1 MKSVA
6 PQSPRGGFGSRLAA
20 RMRRNQG
27 FSWALFGVVLVA
39 VPALVLWPSQP
50 EPVALTQED
59 IDDAVRHTLETQ
71 PLPSRTARAAE
82 MVRESVVRVR
92 GYVAKE
98 KEDDKSASKSDKDK
112 AKGNGS
118 DKKPAGKSQ
127 AGSGKPA
134 PGESDVP
141 DEITDDNARPGERL
155 FGIGSGVVIME
166 NGTILTNLHV
176 VAGAERL
183 SVTFHDGTESDAVVV
198 GLHPA
203 NDLAVI
209 RAKKIPDDLPAA
221 VMGAAGRLRPGDEV
235 VAVGFPF
242 GIGPSVS
249 AGVVSGLNRSL
260 RSPKGENML
269 SGLIQFDAAAN
280 SGNSGGPLIN
290 MEGELV
296 GIVTAILNPTRART
310 FIGIG
315 FAVTMESAGM
325 AVGIPPF

>member
-1 MKSVA
+1 M
-6 PQSPRGGFGSRLAA
+6 Q
-20 RMRRNQG
+20 RNQA
-27 FSWALFGVVLVA
+27 FSWAVFGAVLVA
-39 VPALVLWPSQP
+39 VPVLLLWPGQRP
-50 EPVALTQED
+50 AVELTQED
-59 IDDAVRHTLETQ
+59 IDDAVRHTMETQ
-71 PLPSRTARAAE
+71 ALPSRTARAAE
-82 MVRESVVRVR
+82 LVRESVVRVR
-92 GYVAKE
+92 GYVP
-98 KEDDKSASKSDKDK
+98 KDK
-112 AKGNGS
+112 AEDKAESKGSKSKEQANGAS
-118 DKKPAGKSQ
+118 PDKKPSEKQASAGKP
-127 AGSGKPA
+127 GPA
-134 PGESDVP
+134 EPELP
-141 DEITDDNARPGERL
+141 DELTGDDARPDERL
-155 FGIGSGVVIME
+155 FGIGSGVVIMD

-176 VAGAERL
+176 VAGAQRL

-221 VMGAAGRLRPGDEV
+221 TMGAAGRLRPGDEV